1 MFDAVHNSLM
11 ENWGTNTSVPAV
23 TVPPLAIT
31 FTTSTC
37 RSARSR
43 TAATISPPPLLAA
56 KVPAMPAR
64 DDRWTGGN
72 DPGQPVV
79 NLSLRVSP
87 VHHVEMPVAEVT
99 NRRHTSG
106 QLPSQRPGDHGLYL
120 VRGIPGDALQRQSTA
135 VANEVDMS
143 VNQPRQ
149 YSRIAVVDQLTLGG
163 QFVGRRLDPHYPT
176 VLDEHG
182 RTAGAEAFTIKGVVC
197 TDRERSCMATQRTGA
212 CQRVRLASGI
222 HSAGS

>member
-23 TVPPLAIT
+23 TMPPLAIT

-43 TAATISPPPLLAA
+43 TAATISRAPFTSPPRKPQCPPG
-56 KVPAMPAR
+56 VG
-64 DDRWTGGN
+64 DRWAGGH
-72 DPGQPVV
+72 DRGQPVV
-79 NLSLRVSP
+79 NLLLRVSP

-149 YSRIAVVDQLTLGG
+149 YSRIAVVDQ
-163 QFVGRRLDPHYPT
+163 P
-176 VLDEHG
+176 E
-182 RTAGAEAFTIKGVVC
+182 
-197 TDRERSCMATQRTGA
+197 
-212 CQRVRLASGI
+212 
-222 HSAGS
+222 GSS